1 MDKRHRTYTT
11 KLVLNGDGSGDATG
25 NFDRLLEDSYL
36 WGVAAVGA
44 SIPVAGTL
52 VIAREAASGQPATT
66 ILTDAVLNAGIDIA
80 PYKLVQ
86 DQAGANIAGE
96 YNQTIV
102 RKGERLT
109 AVGSVLGAA
118 GTLTVNLKF
127 SNMPLPVTR

>member
-1 MDKRHRTYTT
+1 MDKRTRTYTT
-11 KLVLNGDGSGDATG
+11 RLTLNGDGSGDATG
-25 NFDRLLEDSYL
+25 NFDKMLEDSYL

-52 VIAREAASGQPATT
+52 VIAREAAAGQPATT
-66 ILTDAVLNAGIDIA
+66 IYTDAVLNAGIDTS

-86 DQAGANIAGE
+86 DQAGADISGE

-118 GTLTVNLKF
+118 GTLTVILKF
-127 SNMPLPVTR
+127 ANMPLPVTR

>member
-1 MDKRHRTYTT
+1 MDNRTRTYTT
-11 KLVLNGDGSGDATG
+11 RLTLNGDGSGDATG

-52 VIAREAASGQPATT
+52 VIAREAAAGQPATT

-118 GTLTVNLKF
+118 GTLVVNLKF
-127 SNMPLPVTR
+127 SNKPLPVTR